1 MGAGQHISFHG
12 DVRVGAAGIG
22 AGHACP
28 KSRGRT
34 MIEPTNVRKRI
45 LIAED
50 DPVSRR
56 LLELFLV
63 KWCFDVSVATTG
75 TEALQMLERMDA
87 PRLAILD
94 WMMPGME
101 GVQIFRKLRESGDRP
116 YVYVLLLTAR
126 TQKEDLLQGLESGAD
141 DYLTNPFDSQELRAR
156 LDVGQRILDLQDQLI
171 AAGEEMLYR
180 ATHDNL
186 TGMVNRGV
194 IMDTLRRERARQ
206 VREGGAFG
214 VVPVDLDHF
223 KYVNDTYG
231 HVAGDEVLRESA
243 QRMMSCVR
251 PCDSVGRYGGEE
263 FLIVVPSSDAMGT
276 MGLAE
281 RMRRAIEAK
290 PMMANSIVIA
300 VTASLGVT
308 ASVDK
313 SPLDPQEI
321 LRLADAALYRAKER
335 GRNRVEL
342 ARAEDLAARLP
353 DSPDTVEQKAAPRGG
368 ASRGIPFELSQLR
381 NHPAGTAFRMARSL
395 SLVARFATRV

>member
-1 MGAGQHISFHG
+1 MN
-12 DVRVGAAGIG
+12 
-22 AGHACP
+22 
-28 KSRGRT
+28 
-34 MIEPTNVRKRI
+34 EPTNARKRI

-63 KWCFDVSVATTG
+63 KWGFEVAVATTG
-75 TEALQMLERMDA
+75 TEALAMLERMDA

-101 GVQIFRKLRESGDRP
+101 GVQVCQKLRESSDRP
-116 YVYVLLLTAR
+116 YVYVMLLTAR

-141 DYLTNPFDSQELRAR
+141 DYLTKPFDSQELRAR
-156 LDVGQRILDLQDQLI
+156 LHVGQRILDLQDQLI
-171 AAGEEMLYR
+171 AAGEELLYR

-206 VREGGAFG
+206 AREGGSFG
-214 VVPVDLDHF
+214 IVLVDLDHF
-223 KYVNDTYG
+223 KYVNDTHG
-231 HVAGDEVLRESA
+231 HLAGDDVLREAA
-243 QRMMSCVR
+243 QRMMGCVR
-251 PCDSVGRYGGEE
+251 PYDSVGRYGGEE

-290 PMMANSIVIA
+290 PMVTNSVSIA
-300 VTASLGVT
+300 VTASFGVT
-308 ASVDK
+308 ASIDK
-313 SPLDPQEI
+313 SPLDAQEI

-342 ARAEDLAARLP
+342 ARPEDLIVRVT
-353 DSPDTVEQKAAPRGG
+353 DSPEALEQK
-368 ASRGIPFELSQLR
+368 
-381 NHPAGTAFRMARSL
+381 TARR
-395 SLVARFATRV
+395 

>member
-1 MGAGQHISFHG
+1 M
-12 DVRVGAAGIG
+12 
-22 AGHACP
+22 
-28 KSRGRT
+28 T
-34 MIEPTNVRKRI
+34 EPTNARKRI

-63 KWCFDVSVATTG
+63 KWSFEVSIATTG
-75 TEALQMLERMDA
+75 TEALQMLERLDA

-101 GVQIFRKLRESGDRP
+101 GVQVCQKLRESGDRK

-126 TQKEDLLQGLESGAD
+126 AQKEDLLQGLESGAD
-141 DYLTNPFDSQELRAR
+141 DYLTKPFDSQELRAR
-156 LDVGQRILDLQDQLI
+156 LHVGQRILDLQDQLI
-171 AAGEEMLYR
+171 AAGEELLYR

-206 VREGGAFG
+206 AREGGSFG
-214 VVPVDLDHF
+214 IVLVDLDHF
-223 KYVNDTYG
+223 KYVNDTHG
-231 HVAGDEVLRESA
+231 HLAGDDVLREAA
-243 QRMMSCVR
+243 QRMMACVR
-251 PCDSVGRYGGEE
+251 PYDSVGRYGGEE
-263 FLIVVPSSDAMGT
+263 FLIVVPSSNAMGT

-281 RMRRAIEAK
+281 RIRRAIEAK
-290 PMMANSIVIA
+290 PIMTNSIPIA
-300 VTASLGVT
+300 VTASFGVT

-342 ARAEDLAARLP
+342 ARAEDLVIRATDLP
-353 DSPDTVEQKAAPRGG
+353 GTVEQ
-368 ASRGIPFELSQLR
+368 
-381 NHPAGTAFRMARSL
+381 NTT
-395 SLVARFATRV
+395 TR